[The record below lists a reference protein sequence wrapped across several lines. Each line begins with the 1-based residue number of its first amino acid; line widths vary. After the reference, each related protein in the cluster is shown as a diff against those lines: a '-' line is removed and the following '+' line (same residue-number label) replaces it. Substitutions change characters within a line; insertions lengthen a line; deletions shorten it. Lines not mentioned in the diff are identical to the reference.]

1 MYSVGHQL
9 KKGESMED
17 ELPVDKLVRIYMKM
31 RSAIQDLDAQI
42 ESIKEQQQSVK
53 NEIKDRM
60 RGTGVK
66 SLRTDHGTVSLMEK
80 TRYYTNDWDSFK
92 KFMVEHDA
100 IDLLEKRIAQ
110 SNMKLFLEE
119 NPGSIPPGL
128 NSDTEFDISVRKPTT
143 K

>member
-1 MYSVGHQL
+1 
-9 KKGESMED
+9 MED
-17 ELPVDKLVRIYMKM
+17 ELPVDRLVRIYMKM

-42 ESIKEQQQSVK
+42 EAIKEQQQSVK

-100 IDLLEKRIAQ
+100 LDLLEKRIAQ

-119 NPGSIPPGL
+119 NPGAIPPGL
-128 NSDTEFDISVRKPTT
+128 NSDTEFDLSVRKPST

>member
-1 MYSVGHQL
+1 
-9 KKGESMED
+9 MED
-17 ELPVDKLVRIYMKM
+17 QVPVDKLVRIYMKM
-31 RSAIQDLDAQI
+31 RTAMQTLDAEI
-42 ESIKEQQQSVK
+42 ETIKEQQQAIK

-60 RGTGVK
+60 RDTGVK

-92 KFMVEHDA
+92 KFMVDNDA

-128 NSDTEFDISVRKPTT
+128 NSDTEFDISVRKPST

>member
-1 MYSVGHQL
+1 
-9 KKGESMED
+9 MED

-42 ESIKEQQQSVK
+42 EAIKEQQQSVK

-100 IDLLEKRIAQ
+100 LDLLEKRIAQ

-128 NSDTEFDISVRKPTT
+128 NSDTEFEISVRKPST

>member
-1 MYSVGHQL
+1 
-9 KKGESMED
+9 MED

-31 RSAIQDLDAQI
+31 RSAIQDLDAQV

-100 IDLLEKRIAQ
+100 LDLLEKRIAQ

-119 NPGSIPPGL
+119 NPGAIPPGL
-128 NSDTEFDISVRKPTT
+128 NSDTEFEISVRKPST

>member
-1 MYSVGHQL
+1 
-9 KKGESMED
+9 MED
-17 ELPVDKLVRIYMKM
+17 QVPVDRLVRIYMKM

-42 ESIKEQQQSVK
+42 EAIKEQQQAVK

-92 KFMVEHDA
+92 KFMVDNDA

-119 NPGSIPPGL
+119 NPGAIPPGL
-128 NSDTEFDISVRKPTT
+128 NSDTEFDISVRKPST